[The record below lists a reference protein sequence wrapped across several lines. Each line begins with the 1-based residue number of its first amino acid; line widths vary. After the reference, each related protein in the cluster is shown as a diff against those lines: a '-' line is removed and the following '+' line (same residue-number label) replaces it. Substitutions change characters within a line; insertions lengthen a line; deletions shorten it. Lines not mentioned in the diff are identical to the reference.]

1 MTTDTPIRYERRGDG
16 YLLSSVGQ
24 DGRDD
29 EGSDLVQPIV
39 GGEWVGDWTPP
50 EQATGTDLVVRLPMP
65 PSPVLALIREAKATN
80 R

>member
-1 MTTDTPIRYERRGDG
+1 M
-16 YLLSSVGQ
+16 
-24 DGRDD
+24 
-29 EGSDLVQPIV
+29 QPIV